1 MGQTLPVQRRI
12 TDTSFRVRLIAVVV
26 LGLAWRVG
34 YVLVT
39 KRHAVVWGDSVAY
52 HYGANILADGKG
64 FLDPLRY
71 EFSGLKFPSAAHP
84 PLYVVYLA
92 AWSLVGL
99 KSALWHRLASCL
111 LGAVTVGLV
120 GLLGRRLAGE
130 RAGLIA
136 ALLAAAYPHL
146 WLNDAALLSE
156 TAAAFA
162 VVLAMLAVLRFREQP
177 SPARAWQLGGALS
190 LAVLGRAELL
200 MLIPLVAIPLVLA
213 ARDLTTRDR
222 LVRLGAVGVAALVLI
237 GPWVGYN
244 LTRFD
249 KPVFL
254 SNGLGATLLGGACDK
269 AFYGPDIGYWAY
281 CPGATDAARI
291 PPPPAA
297 TLARW
302 NADPTSARTVAEKHA
317 YLRRYFAGAPDESQN
332 DVTARKEAMTYIKA
346 HKKQFV
352 LVVAARAGRIWNV
365 FRPWQNAS
373 FDGLV
378 EGRGLAQA
386 RIALGAFYLY
396 GALTIVGLV
405 SLRRRRQ
412 PIWPYLLLAGVV
424 TFTAAISFAVQR
436 YRIPVD
442 AVLPALAAVGIDA
455 LLRARTARRAAI
467 SSPSAPP
474 STT

>member
-1 MGQTLPVQRRI
+1 MLRRVRES
-12 TDTSFRVRLIAVVV
+12 SFHARLIAIVV
-26 LGLAWRVG
+26 LGLAWRVA

-92 AWSLVGL
+92 TWSLVGL
-99 KSALWHRLASCL
+99 RSALWHRLASCV
-111 LGAVTVGLV
+111 LGAATVGLV
-120 GLLGRRLAGE
+120 GLMGRRLAGD

-136 ALLAAAYPHL
+136 AVLAAAYPHL

-162 VVLAMLAVLRFREQP
+162 VVLAMLALLRFREQP
-177 SPARAWQLGGALS
+177 SMARTWQLGGALA

-200 MLIPLVAIPLVLA
+200 LLIPLIAVPLVLR

-222 LVRLGAVGVAALVLI
+222 VVRIGVVGVAALVLI

-244 LTRFD
+244 LTRFE
-249 KPVFL
+249 KPVLL
-254 SNGLGATLLGGACDK
+254 SNGLGATLLGGACDA
-269 AFYGPDIGYWAY
+269 AFYGPNIGYWAY
-281 CPGATDAARI
+281 CPGATDAQRI
-291 PPPPAA
+291 PPPSAA

-302 NADPTSARTVAEKHA
+302 TADPKSARTVAEKHA
-317 YLRRYFAGAPDESQN
+317 YLRRYFTGAPDESQN
-332 DVTARKEAMTYIKA
+332 DVTARTEATTYIKA
-346 HKKQFV
+346 HKQQFV
-352 LVVAARAGRIWNV
+352 LVVAARVGRIWNV
-365 FRPWQNAS
+365 FRPRQNAS
-373 FDGLV
+373 LDGMV

-386 RIALGAFYLY
+386 RVALGAFYLY
-396 GALTIVGLV
+396 AAAAIVGLV
-405 SLRRRRQ
+405 ALRRRKQ
-412 PIWPYLLLAGVV
+412 PIWPYLLLAAVV

-436 YRIPVD
+436 YRIPID

-455 LLRARTARRAAI
+455 ILQWRAGSI
-467 SSPSAPP
+467 SSPSGRP

>member
-1 MGQTLPVQRRI
+1 M
-12 TDTSFRVRLIAVVV
+12 SFRARLIAIVV

-111 LGAVTVGLV
+111 LGAATVGLV
-120 GLLGRRLAGE
+120 GLLGRRLAGD
-130 RAGLIA
+130 RAGLVA

-177 SPARAWQLGGALS
+177 SLARTWQLGGALA

-200 MLIPLVAIPLVLA
+200 TLIPLIALPLVLA
-213 ARDLTTRDR
+213 ARNLTNRDR

-244 LTRFD
+244 LTRFE
-249 KPVFL
+249 KPVLL
-254 SNGLGATLLGGACDK
+254 SNGLGATLLGGACDA
-269 AFYGPDIGYWAY
+269 AFYGPNIGYWAY

-302 NADPTSARTVAEKHA
+302 NAQPKSAKTVAEQHA
-317 YLRRYFAGAPDESQN
+317 YLRRYFTGAPDESQN
-332 DVTARKEAMTYIKA
+332 DVTARNEATAYIKA

-352 LVVAARAGRIWNV
+352 LVVAARIGRIWNV
-365 FRPWQNAS
+365 FRPGQNATL
-373 FDGLV
+373 DGLV

-386 RIALGAFYLY
+386 RVALGAFYLY
-396 GALTIVGLV
+396 GAFAIVGLV

-436 YRIPVD
+436 YRIPID

-467 SSPSAPP
+467 SFPSGPL

>member
-1 MGQTLPVQRRI
+1 
-12 TDTSFRVRLIAVVV
+12 V
-26 LGLAWRVG
+26 LALAWRVA
-34 YVLVT
+34 YVLIT
-39 KRHAVVWGDSVAY
+39 KRHSAVWGDAVAY
-52 HYGANILADGKG
+52 HYGANILAAGKG

-84 PLYVVYLA
+84 PLYVTYLA
-92 AWSLVGL
+92 AWSLIGF

-111 LGAVTVGLV
+111 LGAITVGLV
-120 GLLGRRLAGE
+120 GLLGRRLAGD

-177 SPARAWQLGGALS
+177 SMARTWQLGGALA
-190 LAVLGRAELL
+190 LAVLARAELL
-200 MLIPLVAIPLVLA
+200 ILIPLLALPLVLR
-213 ARDLTTRDR
+213 ARDLTQKDR
-222 LVRLGAVGVAALVLI
+222 LVRVGAVGVAALVLI

-244 LTRFD
+244 LTRFQ
-249 KPVFL
+249 KPVLL
-254 SNGLGATLLGGACDK
+254 SNGLGATLLGGSCDA
-269 AFYGPDIGYWAY
+269 AFYGDNIGYWAY
-281 CPGATDAARI
+281 CPGATDAARL

-302 NADPTSARTVAEKHA
+302 NADPQSARTKAEKHA
-317 YLRRYFAGAPDESQN
+317 YLRRYFTGAPDESEN
-332 DVTARKEAMTYIKA
+332 DVTARTEATTYIKA
-346 HKKQFV
+346 HKQQFV
-352 LVVAARAGRIWNV
+352 LVVAARIGRIWNV
-365 FRPWQNAS
+365 FRPFQNAR

-386 RIALGAFYLY
+386 RVALAAFYVY
-396 GALTIVGLV
+396 AAAAIVGLV
-405 SLRRRRQ
+405 ALRRRKQ

-436 YRIPVD
+436 YRIPID
-442 AVLPALAAVGIDA
+442 AVLPALAAVGIESI
-455 LLRARTARRAAI
+455 LLRRPGERAAPI

-474 STT
+474 STC

>member
-1 MGQTLPVQRRI
+1 MT
-12 TDTSFRVRLIAVVV
+12 TSFRTRLIAIVV
-26 LGLAWRVG
+26 LGLAWRVA
-34 YVLVT
+34 YVLIT
-39 KRHAVVWGDSVAY
+39 KRHAAVWGDAVAY

-84 PLYVVYLA
+84 PLYVTYMA
-92 AWSLVGL
+92 AWSLVGV
-99 KSALWHRLASCL
+99 KSALGHRLVSCL
-111 LGAVTVGLV
+111 LGAATVGLV
-120 GLLGRRLAGE
+120 GLLGRRLGGD
-130 RAGLIA
+130 RVGLIA
-136 ALLAAAYPHL
+136 AGLAAAYPHL

-177 SPARAWQLGGALS
+177 SMARTWQLGGTLA

-200 MLIPLVAIPLVLA
+200 ILIPLIAIPLVVR
-213 ARDLTTRDR
+213 ARHLTQRDQ
-222 LVRLGAVGVAALVLI
+222 LVRIGAIGVAALVMI

-244 LTRFD
+244 LTRFE
-249 KPVFL
+249 KPVLL
-254 SNGLGATLLGGACDK
+254 SNGLGATLLGGACDA
-269 AFYGPDIGYWAY
+269 AFYGANIGYWSY
-281 CPGATDAARI
+281 CPGATDAARF

-297 TLARW
+297 TLSRW
-302 NADPTSARTVAEKHA
+302 TAEPKSARTVAEKHA
-317 YLRRYFAGAPDESQN
+317 YLRKYFTGAPDESEN
-332 DVTARKEAMTYIKA
+332 DVTARTEATTYIKA

-352 LVVAARAGRIWNV
+352 LVVAARIGRIWNG
-365 FRPWQNAS
+365 FRPFQNARL
-373 FDGLV
+373 DGLV

-386 RIALGAFYLY
+386 RVALGAYYLY
-396 GALTIVGLV
+396 AAAGIVGLV
-405 SLRRRRQ
+405 ALRRRKQ
-412 PIWPYLLLAGVV
+412 PIWPYVLLAGVV

-436 YRIPVD
+436 YRIPID

-455 LLRARTARRAAI
+455 LWQAGAVRSAPV